1 MNNIKRF
8 LPLAFLLVL
17 IVTCFVFPA
26 SATSFEG
33 DDVVINVEV
42 DGQNYTFQCPEG
54 VDTYEKLFLAS
65 FEQPGLGYCSF
76 GASDEGIYLY
86 VPDDDSQNR
95 YFLRDRYGVFVDVD
109 TPFYLFW
116 SDGPYSTV
124 LHSGCITHRFVSVP
138 LVERTCAAS
147 YEVINR
153 CKDCGYNF
161 VTLASPEPHE
171 YKTHYVLA
179 TCTEPGYY
187 YIQCTVCSFIRAN
200 VPLDPD
206 GHDYS
211 WGKCTRCGD
220 LWIAP
225 GDDGSVGDFVD
236 KVGGFIQEGVDN
248 IGGSIQEVVDNI
260 GGAIQE
266 GIDKVEETIKGDG
279 SDKEKPGLFDGIKEW
294 FDKLKKDVSALLI
307 LVALIISG
315 CIIIALLPVLVPFF
329 KWVGKGIAFTWN
341 SLKDLFKAAGK
352 AVRKASRSRSGKNKN
367 KKRKKK

>member
-1 MNNIKRF
+1 MKFIKRLF
-8 LPLAFLLVL
+8 PLLLLLALLVG
-17 IVTCFVFPA
+17 CFVFPA

-86 VPDDDSQNR
+86 VLDDDSENR
-95 YFLRDRYGVFVDVD
+95 YFLRDCYGVFVGVD
-109 TPFYLFW
+109 IPFYLFW

-236 KVGGFIQEGVDN
+236 KVGGFIQEG
-248 IGGSIQEVVDNI
+248 
-260 GGAIQE
+260 
-266 GIDKVEETIKGDG
+266 IDKVEETIKGDG
-279 SDKEKPGLFDGIKEW
+279 SDKEKPGLFDGIKEL